1 MINEKIISE
10 NEPKINLLQAAINLS
25 ATLIASSLNR
35 ELRRRDRSRLGKRFN
50 IDNNL
55 LTHLARKVTEI
66 VGEETLK
73 EILTALGERIEQR
86 IPSEVELSEGM
97 IAAPGLPIPGVTIED
112 ELVATCYGYELA
124 GKIWRRLQ
132 PEKLE
137 TKVLLDLISEE
148 PEPPLAPPLFLQ
160 GFYEYTPA
168 VSAVADA
175 VFDSM
180 ILKPWKL
187 EGSNLVASKT
197 FKPGK
202 VELIIQKA
210 AEEIIKD
217 YGLDTLDVFHL
228 LAIYAFQQP
237 SSWLHPITVSGYD
250 LLKVLNRLGA
260 KNADRKTR
268 KTKAK
273 TLDELAH
280 HIHLLKQIEVS
291 VSQWEEG
298 CGKKSKTFA
307 VSISN
312 LFDIEEIKPKYQ
324 LNIDGTPDESKMID
338 LHIQFK
344 GGQWMKYFAAND
356 TSQYLRQ
363 FGHIIKEVLA
373 LSNTQKS
380 LAKRIG
386 YWLVHKLEQHKSG
399 KFQIH
404 TVLAGVGED
413 SNIAEAKSPGSAA
426 NNLKRAWD
434 RAYAEL
440 TSLENPYCIDYPDDC
455 PSWALPS
462 GKGRKPKG
470 WVNRWLK
477 LTLTFRKPAGI
488 PSKKAQARTTPAKT
502 NRPLKG
508 TDLQKARLEAGVS
521 LRKLAQWYGKT
532 PAWLS
537 KVENEKPDVKLTQ
550 AIAEN
555 LLKGIQHLAPKP

>member
-1 MINEKIISE
+1 MINEKIISA
-10 NEPKINLLQAAINLS
+10 NEPKINSLQGAINLS
-25 ATLIASSLNR
+25 LELIAIKLNS
-35 ELRRRDRSRLGKRFN
+35 ELCRRDQSRLIKCFDRGR
-50 IDNNL
+50 NL
-55 LTHLARKVTEI
+55 VTHLARKVTEI
-66 VGEETLK
+66 VGEETLN
-73 EILTALGERIEQR
+73 EILTALGERIEKR

-97 IAAPGLPIPGVTIED
+97 IVAPGVAIED
-112 ELVATCYGYELA
+112 VDVATCYGYELA

-137 TKVLLDLISEE
+137 TKVLLDLINEK
-148 PEPPLAPPLFLQ
+148 PKPTLAPPLFLQ
-160 GFYEYTPA
+160 GFYECTPA

-187 EGSNLVASKT
+187 EGSDLVASKT

-202 VELIIQKA
+202 VGLIIQKA

-217 YGLDTLDVFHL
+217 YGLDTLDVFHV
-228 LAIYAFQQP
+228 LAIYAFKQP
-237 SSWLHPITVSGYD
+237 SSWLNPITVSGYD

-260 KNADRKTR
+260 KNADHKTR
-268 KTKAK
+268 KTKVL

-280 HIHLLKQIEVS
+280 HIHLLKRIEVF
-291 VSQWEEG
+291 VPQWKEG
-298 CGKKSKTFA
+298 RGKKRKIFK

-312 LFDIEEIKPKYQ
+312 LFDIEEIEPDYQ
-324 LNIDGTPDESKMID
+324 LNIDGTQDESKMIN
-338 LHIQFK
+338 LHIRFK
-344 GGQWMKYFAAND
+344 SGQWMKYFAADN

-363 FGHIIKEVLA
+363 FGHITKEVLA
-373 LSNTQKS
+373 LNNTQKS
-380 LAKRIG
+380 LAKRIA

-399 KFQIH
+399 EFKIR

-434 RAYAEL
+434 RANAEL
-440 TSLENPYCIDYPDDC
+440 TSLENPYRIDYPDDC

-462 GKGRKPKG
+462 GKGRKPDG
-470 WVNRWLK
+470 WVNRWLE
-477 LTLTFRKPAGI
+477 LTLTFRKPADI
-488 PSKKAQARTTPAKT
+488 PSKKAEARTTPAKT

-508 TDLQKARLEAGVS
+508 TDIKKARLKAGVS
-521 LRKLAQWYGKT
+521 LRKLAQWYGNT

-550 AIAEN
+550 ATAEN
-555 LLKGIQHLAPKP
+555 LLKGVRHLAAKP